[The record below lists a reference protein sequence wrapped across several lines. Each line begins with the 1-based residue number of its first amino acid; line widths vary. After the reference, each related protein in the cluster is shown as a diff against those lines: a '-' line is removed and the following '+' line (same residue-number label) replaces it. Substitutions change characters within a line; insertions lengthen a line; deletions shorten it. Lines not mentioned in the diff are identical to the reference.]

1 MNLFHR
7 HDPSLE
13 PPAPHRAQL
22 STLRIGVGL
31 FGAPAAWLVQFFL
44 SEPLAAHACYPNQA
58 PLSAPIWEGLPAM
71 LIAISIACLA
81 AALLSGFVAWSS
93 WRQFEDR
100 AGWSRNR
107 SAIEPEGSRNRFLIN
122 LSLMSSFIFGI
133 AVTIQHLCSF
143 AGVAMQFLVLIMHAI
158 ENNLQGTS

>member
-58 PLSAPIWEGLPAM
+58 PLSAPIWEGLPAI

-93 WRQFEDR
+93 WRRFEGKP
-100 AGWSRNR
+100 AGEER
-107 SAIEPEGSRNRFLIN
+107 SVIETGENRNRFLIK
-122 LSLMSSFIFGI
+122 LSLMSSFIFI
-133 AVTIQHLCSF
+133 VAVIFNIF
-143 AGVAMQFLVLIMHAI
+143 AVLLVLPC
-158 ENNLQGTS
+158 SSWF

>member
-58 PLSAPIWEGLPAM
+58 PLSVPIWESLPAM
-71 LIAISIACLA
+71 LIAISIACLG
-81 AALLSGFVAWSS
+81 AALLSGFVAWST

-100 AGWSRNR
+100 LAGSDRR
-107 SAIEPEGSRNRFLIN
+107 TIEPNGNRNRFLIN
-122 LSLMSSFIFGI
+122 LSLMSSFIFI
-133 AVTIQHLCSF
+133 VAALFNICAVLLVSPCSSWF
-143 AGVAMQFLVLIMHAI
+143 
-158 ENNLQGTS
+158 

>member
-1 MNLFHR
+1 MNLFH
-7 HDPSLE
+7 HPDPAIE
-13 PPAPHRAQL
+13 PPSPHRAQL

-31 FGAPAAWLVQFFL
+31 FGAPAAWLTQFFL

-81 AALLSGFVAWSS
+81 AALLSGIVAWSS
-93 WRQFEDR
+93 WRQLEDR
-100 AGWSRNR
+100 LAGLDRR
-107 SAIEPEGSRNRFLIN
+107 TIEPERNRNRFLIN

-133 AVTIQHLCSF
+133 AVLFNIC
-143 AGVAMQFLVLIMHAI
+143 AVFLV
-158 ENNLQGTS
+158 SPCSSWF

>member
-13 PPAPHRAQL
+13 PPAPHPAQL
-22 STLRIGVGL
+22 STIRIGVGL

-58 PLSAPIWEGLPAM
+58 PLSAPIWDGLPAM
-71 LIAISIACLA
+71 LIAISIACLG

-93 WRQFEDR
+93 WRQLEAEPAGEERR
-100 AGWSRNR
+100 AMESY
-107 SAIEPEGSRNRFLIN
+107 GSRDRFLIN
-122 LSLMSSFIFGI
+122 LSLMSSFIFNV
-133 AVTIQHLCSF
+133 AVIFNIF
-143 AGVAMQFLVLIMHAI
+143 AVFLV
-158 ENNLQGTS
+158 SPCSSWF